1 MQRSAPLFAD
11 VDAVPAWGRDFGTIF
26 KNDRMKIA
34 ETVKMRLFY
43 FYSINF
49 CYLKPDS

>member
-1 MQRSAPLFAD
+1 MQRSAPLPAD
-11 VDAVPAWGRDFGTIF
+11 MGGVPDWGHDFGTIF